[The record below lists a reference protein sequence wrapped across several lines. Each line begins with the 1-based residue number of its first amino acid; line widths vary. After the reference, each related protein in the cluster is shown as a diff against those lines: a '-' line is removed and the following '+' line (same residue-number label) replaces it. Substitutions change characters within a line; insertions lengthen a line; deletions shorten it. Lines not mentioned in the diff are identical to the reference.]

1 MEHRGGC
8 GPRPRNRDADQAHHQ
23 HHQPAIQAL
32 PPEGPHSSWTGG
44 PVEERESWRRLAFRV
59 CAEFAGYP
67 ARATVDRLWIK
78 SWITARILWNPC
90 GHRRNSR

>member
-1 MEHRGGC
+1 M
-8 GPRPRNRDADQAHHQ
+8 
-23 HHQPAIQAL
+23 
-32 PPEGPHSSWTGG
+32 
-44 PVEERESWRRLAFRV
+44 EEREFWRRLAFRV